1 MQSVTLPLFCSLVI
15 SPPTHALEGTLL
27 VIALFFH
34 STISTTHLQFSSFI
48 VASHMV
54 ASTMNEMFESMG
66 LGFRVL
72 ITKWSFVHFFVAI
85 CNVLFSLRFC
95 VRALLCFEI
104 GHSFVCHFSF
114 SVSPPFVV
122 FFSLTMFCG
131 SKRRSGIIVC

>member
-1 MQSVTLPLFCSLVI
+1 VI

-72 ITKWSFVHFFVAI
+72 ITK
-85 CNVLFSLRFC
+85 
-95 VRALLCFEI
+95 
-104 GHSFVCHFSF
+104 
-114 SVSPPFVV
+114 
-122 FFSLTMFCG
+122 
-131 SKRRSGIIVC
+131 